1 MEINHGSESV
11 LKVKLKFCRFSI
23 AIYEKKK
30 KMFLG
35 NSLKITKNMLWK
47 HGQVYNL

>member
-30 KMFLG
+30 MFLG
-35 NSLKITKNMLWK
+35 NSLKITKNVLW
-47 HGQVYNL
+47 